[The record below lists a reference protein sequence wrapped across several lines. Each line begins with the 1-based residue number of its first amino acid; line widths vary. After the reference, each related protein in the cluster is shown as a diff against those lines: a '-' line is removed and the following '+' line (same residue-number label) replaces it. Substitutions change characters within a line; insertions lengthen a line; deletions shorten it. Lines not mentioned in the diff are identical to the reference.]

1 MPTSTPDALR
11 DVSVIIVGA
20 GFSGLGLGIQLRRRG
35 ESSFVILERAD
46 DVGGSWRD
54 NTYPGVAC
62 DVPSPLYSYSFRT
75 NPDWSRMFSPG
86 QEIWDY
92 LRAAAREEGLGP
104 HLRFGAEML
113 EARWNENDHRWT
125 VRTPQG
131 EFYGDVLVA
140 ATGHL
145 TDIKLPE
152 VPGLE
157 TFTGE
162 LFHSARWNHDFPL
175 AGKRIGVVGTGASAI
190 QIVPQL
196 AEIADQLVVFQRSAP
211 YIQPRR
217 DRVFSEAEKN
227 LFRRDQRTVEEM
239 REMLFWYNDS
249 RFAAR
254 RLIDDYLAE
263 ASWQALSHLDK
274 QVSDPELRA
283 KLTPDYTI
291 GCKRILL
298 SDDYYPAI
306 QRPNVHLEAAAL
318 ERVEGSTAFSAAGE
332 AFELDVL
339 VVATGFETYDL
350 PSSYRIFGRGGN
362 ALADHWSNGMQA
374 YKSIATAGFPNLF
387 LLNGPGT
394 SLGHNS
400 VIYMIE
406 AQIDHLLAA
415 LDWRS
420 AHDGRVLEVSS
431 DIENAFAKRLDEGAA
446 ETVIIRGGCSSWYL
460 DPRNGRATLSWPD
473 FAHRF
478 RDECAPFDPAA
489 YDHGEQSAARA

>member
-1 MPTSTPDALR
+1 
-11 DVSVIIVGA
+11 
-20 GFSGLGLGIQLRRRG
+20 
-35 ESSFVILERAD
+35 
-46 DVGGSWRD
+46 
-54 NTYPGVAC
+54 
-62 DVPSPLYSYSFRT
+62 
-75 NPDWSRMFSPG
+75 MFAPG

-92 LRAAAREEGLGP
+92 LRTAAREEGLEP
-104 HLRFGAEML
+104 HLRFGADML
-113 EARWNENDHRWT
+113 EARWSETDHRWT

-131 EFYGDVLVA
+131 EFHGDVLVA

-152 VPGLE
+152 VPGLD

-175 AGKRIGVVGTGASAI
+175 DGKRIGVVGTGASAI

-196 AEIADQLVVFQRSAP
+196 AEIAERLVVFQRSAP

-217 DRVFSEAEKN
+217 DRDFSEAEKN

-254 RLIDDYLAE
+254 RLVDDFLAE
-263 ASWQALSHLDK
+263 AMWQALSHLEK
-274 QVSDPELRA
+274 QVPDPELRA
-283 KLTPDYTI
+283 TLTPDYTI
-291 GCKRILL
+291 GCKRVLL
-298 SDDYYPAI
+298 SDDYYPAV
-306 QRPNVHLEAAAL
+306 QKPNVHLEAAAL
-318 ERVEGSTAFSAAGE
+318 ERVAGSTAFSASGQG
-332 AFELDVL
+332 FELDVL

-350 PSSYRIFGRGGN
+350 PSSYRIFGRAGRS
-362 ALADHWSNGMQA
+362 LADHWSNGMQA
-374 YKSIATAGFPNLF
+374 YNSIATAGFPNLF

-406 AQIDHLLAA
+406 AQVDHLLAA

-420 AHDGRVLEVSS
+420 AHGGRVLEVSS
-431 DIENAFAKRLDEGAA
+431 EIENAFARRLDEVAA
-446 ETVIIRGGCSSWYL
+446 ETVIIRGGCSSWY
-460 DPRNGRATLSWPD
+460 PRPPQRAGDAVLAGLRPPLPGRVRALRPGRVRRGRAGLARLTEHRTGSRLWAPPKRRSESAASDRPPAVRGAEFNGALHAPNGRLQ
-473 FAHRF
+473 
-478 RDECAPFDPAA
+478 PAA
-489 YDHGEQSAARA
+489 LGRGGVSRRWHGADFLWGRADGPGK